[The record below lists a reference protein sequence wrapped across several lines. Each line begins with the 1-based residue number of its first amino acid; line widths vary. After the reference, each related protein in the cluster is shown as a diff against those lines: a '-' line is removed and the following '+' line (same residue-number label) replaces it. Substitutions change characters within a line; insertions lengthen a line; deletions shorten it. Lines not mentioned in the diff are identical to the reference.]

1 MRAKA
6 QCTNE
11 ERREA
16 VLEVRAAGE
25 ATEALADIYGVHR
38 VTLWRWVRAEDRI
51 KDAQGPSRKKKKISK
66 GVADRFSRT
75 IQYNLEMVNLL
86 SAIKGAKKHVSVF
99 NMDQTSIYIDM
110 GPKSTIEFVG
120 AKKVDAIQGMSE
132 NSFRASAF
140 CVPRLRGKSCSI
152 LMVNGTI
159 AQKPYS
165 QTRKKAYYDE
175 EHMLEWIDE

>member
-66 GVADRFSRT
+66 VKRDVKLRFSG
-75 IQYNLEMVNLL
+75 LESRMVYRH
-86 SAIKGAKKHVSVF
+86 AEE
-99 NMDQTSIYIDM
+99 Q
-110 GPKSTIEFVG
+110 
-120 AKKVDAIQGMSE
+120 
-132 NSFRASAF
+132 
-140 CVPRLRGKSCSI
+140 
-152 LMVNGTI
+152 VNV
-159 AQKPYS
+159 
-165 QTRKKAYYDE
+165 
-175 EHMLEWIDE
+175 

>member
-66 GVADRFSRT
+66 VKRDVKLRFSGLESRLLEWFTDMRKNRSMCVTSQCLLLMAVRFEFT
-75 IQYNLEMVNLL
+75 ILREV
-86 SAIKGAKKHVSVF
+86 IKGFCSCYYEVS
-99 NMDQTSIYIDM
+99 
-110 GPKSTIEFVG
+110 
-120 AKKVDAIQGMSE
+120 
-132 NSFRASAF
+132 AS
-140 CVPRLRGKSCSI
+140 
-152 LMVNGTI
+152 
-159 AQKPYS
+159 
-165 QTRKKAYYDE
+165 
-175 EHMLEWIDE
+175 